1 MKIPN
6 IYIKDFKEGMNIKGF
21 YLCKYVETKI
31 TRLGDEY
38 LDFVLED
45 KTGIIRAKIWSFI
58 NNYKDLAEKGK
69 PVAVKGNI
77 ILYNKEKE
85 INISHINNV
94 EASIYKKYGYDEN
107 CLIKKIDHDITSLL
121 SNLNK

>member
-6 IYIKDFKEGMNIKGF
+6 IYIIDFKEGMNIKGF

-58 NNYKDLAEKGK
+58 NNYTGLAENGK

-77 ILYNKEKE
+77 ILYNNETLFGKCILSSFK
-85 INISHINNV
+85 SPHIITGSFKFV
-94 EASIYKKYGYDEN
+94 IFS
-107 CLIKKIDHDITSLL
+107 LIKFFIARDARTRCL
-121 SNLNK
+121 